1 MALRDLHAKD
11 ESRYSFDDFAK
22 WKQFAGA
29 SFPTGVGAVA
39 IGPNGK
45 KAERSDDLVLNYKTN
60 ATVFACML
68 LRQSVFAEITFR
80 YVGMSDG
87 KVGKFF
93 GGPNLEIL
101 ERPWPN
107 GTTGELATRMIQDVD
122 LTGNFY
128 AVERGGRLY
137 RRDPRFTY
145 IVLDGNPLE
154 SEFVDVA
161 GYVYQPQGP
170 VPGAGQTF
178 TYLPN
183 EMCHWSPLPDPFAQY
198 RGMSWITPVLRE
210 IQADRAA
217 SNHQIEFFENGAT
230 PNFAVTFP
238 EAVMNEEEFDRFKKK
253 MNDDYNG
260 PGNAYKTLY
269 LAPGADVKTVGVKLS
284 ELDYDEFAAINEQR
298 ITAAAGVPPSL
309 IGTKESLKG
318 SSLNAGNYQAARRRF
333 ADATMRPLY
342 RSGSAALQVLAPP
355 PNSNSKLWYD
365 DSQVAFFRED
375 RGDQATIEQTKSTTI
390 MQLVN
395 SGYTP
400 LTVVQAVEQ
409 EDMTLLEHSGLF
421 SVQLQPPS
429 NGTTANDPEADQPVV
444 DEPDPEPDPADG
456 GTE

>member
-1 MALRDLHAKD
+1 MATLRDLHAKRRD
-11 ESRYSFDDFAK
+11 ESRWSFDDFAK

-29 SFPTGVGAVA
+29 TFSTGTFGAVA
-39 IGPNGK
+39 IGPNGRR
-45 KAERSDDLVLNYKTN
+45 AERSDDHVLNYKTN

-80 YVGMSDG
+80 YAGMQDG
-87 KVGKFF
+87 KLGKFF
-93 GGPNLEIL
+93 GGPGLEIL
-101 ERPWPN
+101 QHPWPN

-128 AVERGGRLY
+128 AVERNGRLY
-137 RRDPRFTY
+137 RRDPRYTY

-154 SEFVDVA
+154 EEFVDVA
-161 GYVYQPQGP
+161 GYIYQPQGP
-170 VPGAGQTF
+170 LAGTGQTF
-178 TYLPN
+178 TYLPE
-183 EMCHWSPLPDPFAQY
+183 EMCHWSPLTDPYAEY
-198 RGMSWITPVLRE
+198 RGMSWLTPVLRE
-210 IQADRAA
+210 IHADKAA
-217 SNHQIEFFENGAT
+217 MDHQIEFFENGAT
-230 PNFAVTFP
+230 PNMVVKFP
-238 EAVMNEEEFDRFKKK
+238 EGVMNQDEFDRFKAK
-253 MNDDYNG
+253 MNAEYNG

-269 LAPGADVKTVGVKLS
+269 LAPGADVTTVGAKLN

-298 ITAAAGVPPSL
+298 IAAAAGVPPSL
-309 IGTKESLKG
+309 VATKESLKG
-318 SSLNAGNYQAARRRF
+318 SSLNVGNYQAARRRF

-342 RSGSAALQVLAPP
+342 RSGAAALETLAPA

-365 DSQVAFFRED
+365 DSQIAFFRED
-375 RGDQATIEQTKSTTI
+375 RGDQAMIEQTKSTTI

-421 SVQLQPPS
+421 SVQLQPPG
-429 NGTTANDPEADQPVV
+429 NGTTANEPEADQPVV
-444 DEPDPEPDPADG
+444 EDPADG